1 MLRDDTSIVVSN
13 EFEPQSPQWRE
24 TIATCLERQEF
35 LKHIGARVASI
46 EPGIVEAVLTLDVLH
61 KQHDG
66 IVHGGV
72 IATLADIVTGF
83 AAYTLVADGQSTVTI
98 DMTISYLEAAHHGM
112 LRAVGRVLRHGRT
125 VSFARGEIFSSSD
138 GSPANEQLIAIAQ
151 ATFAIRQ
158 RA

>member
-1 MLRDDTSIVVSN
+1 MHRDDTSSVAGN
-13 EFEPQSPQWRE
+13 AFEPQSPQWRE
-24 TIATCLERQEF
+24 TIVDCLDRQEF
-35 LKHIGARVASI
+35 LKLIGAQVTAI
-46 EPGIVEAVLTLDVLH
+46 EPGFIEAVLSLTEYH

-83 AAYTLVADGQSTVTI
+83 AAYTLVADGQLTVTI
-98 DMTISYLEAAHHGM
+98 DMTVSYLEAAHRGM
-112 LRAVGRVLRHGRT
+112 LRAVGRVIRHGRT
-125 VSFARGEIFSSSD
+125 VSFARGEIFASD
-138 GSPANEQLIAIAQ
+138 ASAANERLIAIAQ